1 VQTGEQAQAL
11 FARDFP
17 DTLPLIPGLQ
27 HDFEANPVGTLAT
40 LYLDRWHL
48 GGQAVLLGDAAHAM
62 VPFHGQGMNCAFE
75 DCVALAEHLT
85 VTASLA
91 EAFTTLKCAT
101 KSTMPISCCSGNWN
115 CCCKRAIQGALCR
128 TTRW

>member
-1 VQTGEQAQAL
+1 MCIRDRAQAL

-17 DTLPLIPGLQ
+17 DTLPLIPKLQ

-48 GGQAVLLGDAAHAM
+48 GGQALLLGDAAHAM

-85 VTASLA
+85 TSATLA
-91 EAFTTLKCAT
+91 EAFAAFEACLLYTSRCV
-101 KSTMPISCCSGNWN
+101 
-115 CCCKRAIQGALCR
+115 
-128 TTRW
+128 